1 MHTMPRAFNFC
12 SSLCRRS
19 SAAAINI
26 IATSIYLLLLSS
38 LPSELFANAAGTA
51 RDDDDRPNFIFILTE
66 DMGFGDLAC
75 YGHPYAKTP
84 NIDRLAAEGTKFVR
98 FYVTGATCNPS
109 RTGLMTSRHPA
120 SFPNY
125 MDDFGLRNTTTSES
139 FRLLV
144 ST

>member
-1 MHTMPRAFNFC
+1 MVHYRYRFAMTP
-12 SSLCRRS
+12 SSGLLHICRRS
-19 SAAAINI
+19 AAA
-26 IATSIYLLLLSS
+26 AALWVLLFLSS
-38 LPSELFANAAGTA
+38 QPRRAIAS
-51 RDDDDRPNFIFILTE
+51 RDDDDRPNFVFILTE

-84 NIDRLAAEGTKFVR
+84 NIDRLAAEGTSFVR

-125 MDDFGLRNTTTSES
+125 MDDFGLQNATTSKLS
-139 FRLLV
+139 QL
-144 ST
+144 SN